1 MSDLSDVNEASAPAP
16 MESAPLE
23 VGTALR
29 EARERQGVSV
39 FEVAAS
45 LKLNPRQ
52 IQALEAGQFDA
63 LPGMAFVRGFL
74 RNYARYLKLDPAP
87 LLATLEAA
95 VDESAVRLAPPSNAS
110 GDMPRRGKG
119 RVRRSLLPGVAAASL
134 LFAVVLAGWYYD
146 SQRVRPVDALLAS
159 LPAKSESASA
169 SAPVSEAVPVTPPGA
184 DVQSAAPVP
193 TSETKP
199 EPRPAE
205 APAAEAKPAPADSKP
220 AEAKPI
226 DAPKAPAPAG
236 ADAPRPAGGVDKL
249 GFHFEQES
257 WVEVKDAQ
265 GKILL
270 SQLVPAG
277 SSKEVEGQAPLT
289 LVVGNAQSVKLTRN
303 GKPVDLQVAAK
314 SSVARLTLE

>member
-87 LLATLEAA
+87 LLATLEVA

-159 LPAKSESASA
+159 LPAKSESAP
-169 SAPVSEAVPVTPPGA
+169 APVSEAVPVTPPGA

-205 APAAEAKPAPADSKP
+205 APA

>member
-1 MSDLSDVNEASAPAP
+1 
-16 MESAPLE
+16 
-23 VGTALR
+23 
-29 EARERQGVSV
+29 
-39 FEVAAS
+39 
-45 LKLNPRQ
+45 
-52 IQALEAGQFDA
+52 
-63 LPGMAFVRGFL
+63 
-74 RNYARYLKLDPAP
+74 
-87 LLATLEAA
+87 
-95 VDESAVRLAPPSNAS
+95 
-110 GDMPRRGKG
+110 MPRRGKG

-169 SAPVSEAVPVTPPGA
+169 PVSEAVPVTPPGA

-205 APAAEAKPAPADSKP
+205 APAAEAKP

-277 SSKEVEGQAPLT
+277 SYKEVEGQAPLT